1 MIRELNDFESS
12 GFSHEAVC
20 NLTVTTMNTA
30 GNSVQAMLHSIFGQ
44 IERLNKKKVARATAI
59 AGCYIVNG
67 CV

>member
-30 GNSVQAMLHSIFGQ
+30 GNSVQATLHSIFGQ
-44 IERLNKKKVARATAI
+44 IER
-59 AGCYIVNG
+59 
-67 CV
+67 